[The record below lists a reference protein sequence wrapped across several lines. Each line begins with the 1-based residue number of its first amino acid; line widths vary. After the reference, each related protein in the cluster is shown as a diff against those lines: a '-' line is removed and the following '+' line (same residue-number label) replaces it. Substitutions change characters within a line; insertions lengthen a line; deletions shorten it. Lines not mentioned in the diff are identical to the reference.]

1 MQVSLRCSYQCCSLL
16 KSETNAKREEGR
28 IASMEN
34 AKRLLDSISKAV
46 DLVCKAKMR
55 NECIAC
61 FQRGLGA
68 THEME
73 KNLLAA
79 LRKYNIDT
87 IVAPYE
93 ADPQLAYLCHIGYCD
108 GVLSEDSDILVYS
121 AVSGVA
127 FPVLCKFDS
136 RTGAVQTVDLKLCGI
151 LGNGTDSAGCT
162 GNSNSSGSSGAPDG
176 IENLEDVCFAV
187 GVADKAGASAG
198 KRKPNCGDIQI
209 KNNGSFLSQLQGQ
222 FRATIS
228 STSSSSTP
236 NAAGNREISG
246 NITGRRMFVQLCL
259 LAGCD
264 YSDSIPSVG
273 LQTALQVRIASY
285 RAPQRIPHHIAYG
298 RASCADHR
306 ALQRHRQ

>member
-1 MQVSLRCSYQCCSLL
+1 MQVLCSVLTNICSLL

-34 AKRLLDSISKAV
+34 AKRLLDSISKTV

-73 KNLLAA
+73 KNLLGA

-136 RTGAVQTVDLKLCGI
+136 RTGAVQTVDLTLCGI
-151 LGNGTDSAGCT
+151 LSNGTDPAGCT
-162 GNSNSSGSSGAPDG
+162 GNSNSSGSSGATDG

-198 KRKPNCGDIQI
+198 KRKPNCGEIPL
-209 KNNGSFLSQLQGQ
+209 KNSGGSFLSQLQGH
-222 FRATIS
+222 FRSTIS
-228 STSSSSTP
+228 SSSSSSTT

-264 YSDSIPSVG
+264 YSDSIPGVG
-273 LQTALQVRIASY
+273 LQTALQVRVIAQ
-285 RAPQRIPHHIAYG
+285 QRI
-298 RASCADHR
+298 RRNSLFTCTSCTDHR
-306 ALQRHRQ
+306 ALQRYRQ